1 VCTVFATYSPSTISP
16 HLPPSHQFQPPQTG
30 PVLPSCS
37 PILQKKEK
45 RSNIFVYLRQLHREY
60 PCGTS
65 IYMCITAR
73 FGSSPP
79 FFFFLS

>member
-1 VCTVFATYSPSTISP
+1 
-16 HLPPSHQFQPPQTG
+16 
-30 PVLPSCS
+30 
-37 PILQKKEK
+37 LQKKEK